1 MRAVFVVLA
10 LSVFTIARPFGG
22 DISKVALRSMHEAE
36 IQSSP
41 EILGNV
47 VGALKDAA
55 KTQGKALLSDL
66 AGKACDHVQGKLATR
81 EVDISDLESTVGA
94 VADKMYEEWVAGH
107 DATTLEDSGMFLK
120 NLATALGGA
129 VKNTIKGAA
138 SDLVGQGCEQVQ
150 AKLSA

>member
-1 MRAVFVVLA
+1 MRAALVVLA
-10 LSVFTIARPFGG
+10 LSFFAVARPFGS
-22 DISKVALRSMHEAE
+22 DIAVRSVDGTSV
-36 IQSSP
+36 QSSP
-41 EILGNV
+41 EILDSI

-81 EVDISDLESTVGA
+81 EVDISDLESTVDA
-94 VADKMYEEWVAGH
+94 VADKMYEEWIAEH
-107 DATTLEDSGMFLK
+107 DATALEDSGMFLK

-150 AKLSA
+150 AKLNA

>member
-1 MRAVFVVLA
+1 MRAAFVVLA
-10 LSVFTIARPFGG
+10 LSFFAVARPFGG
-22 DISKVALRSMHEAE
+22 DIVVRSVDDASV
-36 IQSSP
+36 QSSP
-41 EILGNV
+41 EILGKI
-47 VGALKDAA
+47 VGALKNAA

-81 EVDISDLESTVGA
+81 EVDSSDLENTIDA
-94 VADKMYEEWVAGH
+94 VTDKMYEEWITEH
-107 DATTLEDSGMFLK
+107 DATTLEESGMLLK

-150 AKLSA
+150 AKLNA